1 MTAFIGRL
9 LRCAVSGMMAAT
21 CVVALSLGAGAH
33 AQTETAPPQAQVA
46 PPYATLLRQAGD
58 APRLAASEADIRRA
72 EGLSEQAR
80 ARPNPSISVLTENV
94 AGSSPYRGFDRAET
108 TLQYSQP
115 IELGGKR
122 SARMAAG
129 QAGVALSHAR
139 DRDARVAFAYDLAR
153 AYAAAEIADR
163 RISLAEDE
171 VEEAQ
176 SDLHAAQALVDAG
189 KEARLR
195 ALQAHSALNEES
207 AALEL
212 ARANRIGAYARL
224 SGLVGTEQPYA
235 SLSESL
241 LDGSAKAPIV
251 GPVDPQSTSTFIV
264 AQAER
269 EAASRRLE
277 VERRRAT
284 PDITAN
290 VGVRRLDYENSTA
303 VVGGISIPLH
313 IFDRNRGN
321 IAASRAEIDAA
332 EARLAM
338 ARNEARAEGQAAAA
352 ELAAAETRVTAAAD
366 AQATADE
373 TYRLARI
380 AYEAGKSPLVE
391 LLAARH
397 GLGAARGVVLDAR
410 IAHFEARAR
419 LARLAGRTIT
429 GEPIQ

>member
-1 MTAFIGRL
+1 MKAFRGRL
-9 LRCAVSGMMAAT
+9 PRHAVSGMLAAT
-21 CVVALSLGAGAH
+21 CLMAI
-33 AQTETAPPQAQVA
+33 AQPARAQVA
-46 PPYATLLRQAGD
+46 PPFATLLRESED
-58 APRLAASEADIRRA
+58 APRLAVSEAEIRRA
-72 EGLSEQAR
+72 EGLSGQAR
-80 ARPNPSISVLTENV
+80 ARPNPSVSVLTENV
-94 AGSSPYRGFDRAET
+94 AGSSPYTGFDRAET

-122 SARMAAG
+122 SARIAAG
-129 QAGVALSHAR
+129 QAGVVASQAR

-163 RISLAEDE
+163 RIGLAEDE

-176 SDLHAAQALVDAG
+176 SDLKAAQALVGAG

-195 ALQAHSALNEES
+195 SLQAQSALNEVN

-224 SGLVGTEQPYA
+224 SALVGAEQPFA

-241 LDGSAKAPIV
+241 LEGAPKSPVV
-251 GPVDPQSTSTFIV
+251 GPVDPQATTSVIL

-269 EAASRRLE
+269 EVASLRMD

-290 VGVRRLDYENSTA
+290 IGVRRLAYENSTA
-303 VVGGISIPLH
+303 VLGGVTIPLH

-321 IAASRAEIDAA
+321 IAASRADVDAA
-332 EARLAM
+332 DARLAI
-338 ARNEARAEGQAAAA
+338 ARNEARAEAQAAAA
-352 ELAAAETRVTAAAD
+352 ELAAADSRATAAINAKS
-366 AQATADE
+366 TADE

-410 IAHFEARAR
+410 TAQFEARAR
-419 LARLAGRTIT
+419 LARLQGRTIT

>member
-1 MTAFIGRL
+1 MKAFRGRL
-9 LRCAVSGMMAAT
+9 PRHAVSGMLAAT
-21 CVVALSLGAGAH
+21 CLMAI
-33 AQTETAPPQAQVA
+33 AQPVRAQVA
-46 PPYATLLRQAGD
+46 PPFATLLRESED
-58 APRLAASEADIRRA
+58 APRLAVSEAEIRRA

-80 ARPNPSISVLTENV
+80 ARPNPSVSVLTENV
-94 AGSSPYRGFDRAET
+94 AGSSPYTGFDRAET

-122 SARMAAG
+122 SARIAAG
-129 QAGVALSHAR
+129 QAGVVASQAR

-163 RISLAEDE
+163 RIGLAEDE

-176 SDLHAAQALVDAG
+176 SDLKAAQALVGAG

-195 ALQAHSALNEES
+195 SLQAQSALNEVN

-224 SGLVGTEQPYA
+224 SALVGAEQPFA

-241 LDGSAKAPIV
+241 LEGAPKSPVV
-251 GPVDPQSTSTFIV
+251 GPVDPRATTSVIL

-269 EAASRRLE
+269 EAASLRMD

-290 VGVRRLDYENSTA
+290 IGVRRLAYENSTA
-303 VVGGISIPLH
+303 VLGGVTIPLH

-321 IAASRAEIDAA
+321 IAASRADVDAA
-332 EARLAM
+332 DARLAI
-338 ARNEARAEGQAAAA
+338 ARNEARAEAQAAAA
-352 ELAAAETRVTAAAD
+352 ELSAADSRVTAAAD
-366 AQATADE
+366 AKATADE

-410 IAHFEARAR
+410 TAQFEARAR
-419 LARLAGRTIT
+419 LARLQGRTIT

>member
-1 MTAFIGRL
+1 MKAFRGRL
-9 LRCAVSGMMAAT
+9 PRHAVSGMLAAT
-21 CVVALSLGAGAH
+21 CLMAI
-33 AQTETAPPQAQVA
+33 AQPARAQVA
-46 PPYATLLRQAGD
+46 PPFATLLRESED
-58 APRLAASEADIRRA
+58 APRLAVSEAEIRRA

-80 ARPNPSISVLTENV
+80 ARPNPSVSVLTENV
-94 AGSSPYRGFDRAET
+94 AGSSPYTGFDRAET

-122 SARMAAG
+122 SARIAAG
-129 QAGVALSHAR
+129 QAGVVASQAR

-163 RISLAEDE
+163 RIGLAEDE

-176 SDLHAAQALVDAG
+176 SDLKAAQALVGAG

-195 ALQAHSALNEES
+195 SLQAQSALNEVN

-224 SGLVGTEQPYA
+224 SALVGAEQPFA

-241 LDGSAKAPIV
+241 LEGAPKSPVV
-251 GPVDPQSTSTFIV
+251 GPVDPQATTSVIL

-269 EAASRRLE
+269 EVASLRMD

-290 VGVRRLDYENSTA
+290 IGVRRLAYENSTA
-303 VVGGISIPLH
+303 VLGGVTIPLH

-321 IAASRAEIDAA
+321 IAASRADVDAA
-332 EARLAM
+332 DARLAI
-338 ARNEARAEGQAAAA
+338 ARNEARAEAQAAAA
-352 ELAAAETRVTAAAD
+352 ELAAADSRATAAINAKS
-366 AQATADE
+366 TADE

-410 IAHFEARAR
+410 TAQFEARAR
-419 LARLAGRTIT
+419 LARLQGRTIT